1 MIMPTPTAHFQPDD
15 RNIVIVEDCP
25 DIHDAEK
32 AADQFLDTITSCDEA
47 GSHYQRIQ
55 VSGIQREGKY
65 FFDVVVVH

>member
-15 RNIVIVEDCP
+15 RNIVIVEDCRN
-25 DIHDAEK
+25 IQEAEK

-55 VSGIQREGKY
+55 VSGVRREGKY